1 MSMKRKRNS
10 AAPGGISGKAYPG
23 GISGKAYPG
32 GISGKAYPRGISGK
46 TYVFTHSVYQ
56 SAVMIGELPSDF
68 LRVSYNDAQQQLMG
82 DERIAQ
88 ILQAQQQAGF
98 MAPIPANIQGRLSLT
113 VAQAKLAKNYGLTK
127 MDPYV
132 RIRLG
137 HSVIETPTAYNG
149 AKNPRW
155 NKDINLYLPHGVDS
169 MYLEI
174 FDERQFTMD
183 DRIAWAYISIPESVI
198 NGDTMNEWFPLSG
211 RQGDEKEGMINLVMS
226 LSEAPQPT
234 AQPVLYQQP
243 VVYYPQPIVQSVP
256 AGMPVY
262 PPQVTSP
269 QSQRPLFT
277 DEDMKQVKD
286 MFPNMEDEVIRS
298 VLEANRGNKDATI
311 NSLLQMNSD

>member
-1 MSMKRKRNS
+1 MATTNTETAQNGQNRR
-10 AAPGGISGKAYPG
+10 A
-23 GISGKAYPG
+23 
-32 GISGKAYPRGISGK
+32 
-46 TYVFTHSVYQ
+46 Q
-56 SAVMIGELPSDF
+56 VMIGELPGDF
-68 LRVSYNDAQQQLMG
+68 LRVSYNQQQQMMA

-98 MAPIPANIQGRLSLT
+98 MHPVPANIQGRLSLS
-113 VAQAKLAKNYGLTK
+113 VVQAKLAKNYGLTK

-132 RIRLG
+132 RIRIG

-155 NKDINLYLPHGVDS
+155 NKDINLYLPHGVES

-183 DRIAWAYISIPESVI
+183 DRIAWAYITIPQSVL

-226 LSEAPQPT
+226 LSVVTQRQPSL
-234 AQPVLYQQP
+234 PNNGNLPHKP
-243 VVYYPQPIVQSVP
+243 VVYFLQQTVQPVP
-256 AGMPVY
+256 AGMPAY
-262 PPQVTSP
+262 PPQTVGSP
-269 QSQRPLFT
+269 QTQRPLFT
-277 DEDMKQVKD
+277 EDDLKQVKD
-286 MFPNMEDEVIRS
+286 MFPNMEDEVVRS

>member
-1 MSMKRKRNS
+1 MATTNTSS
-10 AAPGGISGKAYPG
+10 ATAQNAQNRR
-23 GISGKAYPG
+23 A
-32 GISGKAYPRGISGK
+32 
-46 TYVFTHSVYQ
+46 Q
-56 SAVMIGELPSDF
+56 VMIGELPNDF
-68 LRVSYNDAQQQLMG
+68 LRVSYNNTQQQVMG

-113 VAQAKLAKNYGLTK
+113 VVQAKLAKNYGITR

-132 RIRLG
+132 RIRIG

-149 AKNPRW
+149 SKNPRW

-174 FDERQFTMD
+174 FDEKQFTMD
-183 DRIAWAYISIPESVI
+183 DRIAWAYITIPQSVL
-198 NGDTMNEWFPLSG
+198 NGDTVNEWFPLSG

-226 LSEAPQPT
+226 LSEVQQPAVQST
-234 AQPVLYQQP
+234 TPILYQQP
-243 VVYYPQPIVQSVP
+243 VVYYPQPIGGFPIAVQPVP
-256 AGMPVY
+256 AGMPAY
-262 PPQVTSP
+262 PQQGGTPQP
-269 QSQRPLFT
+269 QRPLYT
-277 DEDMKQVKD
+277 EEDFKQVKD

-298 VLEANRGNKDATI
+298 VLEANRGNKDTTI

>member
-1 MSMKRKRNS
+1 MTCENDNL
-10 AAPGGISGKAYPG
+10 
-23 GISGKAYPG
+23 
-32 GISGKAYPRGISGK
+32 
-46 TYVFTHSVYQ
+46 
-56 SAVMIGELPSDF
+56 VMIGELPGDF
-68 LRVSYNDAQQQLMG
+68 LRVSYNQQQQMMA

-98 MAPIPANIQGRLSLT
+98 MHPVPANIQGRLSLS
-113 VAQAKLAKNYGLTK
+113 VVQAKLAKNYGLTK

-132 RIRLG
+132 RIRIG

-155 NKDINLYLPHGVDS
+155 NKDINLYLPHGVES

-183 DRIAWAYISIPESVI
+183 DRIAWAYITIPQSVL

-226 LSEAPQPT
+226 LSEVQQPVT
-234 AQPVLYQQP
+234 PPTVLYQQP
-243 VVYYPQPIVQSVP
+243 MVYYPQPIVQPVP
-256 AGMPVY
+256 AGMPAY
-262 PPQVTSP
+262 PPQTVGSP
-269 QSQRPLFT
+269 QTQRPLFT
-277 DEDMKQVKD
+277 EDDLKQVKD
-286 MFPNMEDEVIRS
+286 MFPNMEDEVVRS

>member
-1 MSMKRKRNS
+1 MRDSDKQTSLAMKKS
-10 AAPGGISGKAYPG
+10 GIGNQAV
-23 GISGKAYPG
+23 I
-32 GISGKAYPRGISGK
+32 
-46 TYVFTHSVYQ
+46 FTHTVYQ
-56 SAVMIGELPSDF
+56 SAVMIGELPGDF
-68 LRVSYNDAQQQLMG
+68 LRVSGQQQQMMMA

-98 MAPIPANIQGRLSLT
+98 MHPVPANVQGRLSLT

-132 RIRLG
+132 RIRIG

-183 DRIAWAYISIPESVI
+183 DRIAWAYISIPQSVL

-226 LSEAPQPT
+226 LNEVQQPVSQPT
-234 AQPVLYQQP
+234 VLYQQP
-243 VVYYPQPIVQSVP
+243 VVYYPQPIVQTVP
-256 AGMPVY
+256 AGMPTY
-262 PPQVTSP
+262 PPQQVGSP

-277 DEDMKQVKD
+277 EDDLKQVKD